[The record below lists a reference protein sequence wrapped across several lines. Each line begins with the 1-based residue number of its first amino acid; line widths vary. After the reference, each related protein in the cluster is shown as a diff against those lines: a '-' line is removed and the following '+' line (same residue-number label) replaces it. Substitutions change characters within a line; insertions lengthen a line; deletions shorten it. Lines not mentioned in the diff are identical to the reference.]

1 MALISPALPELCR
14 ETVLQAG
21 TDIFR
26 IHRADKGPVFFG
38 PASASPP
45 ANRFDAPNGEFGT
58 LYAAEDLA
66 GCFVETILRR
76 ANRII
81 RRSFVNRRAWSELR
95 LVRDVRLVQLH
106 GEGLIHHGVTADICA
121 GDLYADAQALALQLY
136 QKYGIDGIAYRA
148 RHNNDEICYAICDRV
163 NVADLAVVKTFN
175 FADAPDVAD
184 ELLWRHGAAWD
195 TSGPPPDLEQAG

>member
-1 MALISPALPELCR
+1 MAILLPALPELCR
-14 ETVLQAG
+14 ETVLLAG
-21 TDIFR
+21 TEIFR
-26 IHRADKGPVFFG
+26 IHRVDKGPVFFG

-81 RRSFVNRRAWSELR
+81 RRDFVNRRAWSELR
-95 LVRDVRLVQLH
+95 LLRDVRLVQLH

-121 GDLYADAQALALQLY
+121 GDHYASAQALALQLY
-136 QKYGIDGIAYRA
+136 ETYGIDGIAYRA
-148 RHNNDEICYAICDRV
+148 RHNNDEICYALCDRV
-163 NVADLAVVKTFN
+163 GIADLAVVNTFK
-175 FADAPDVAD
+175 FANAPDVAD
-184 ELLWRHGAAWD
+184 ELLARHGAAWD
-195 TSGPPPDLEQAG
+195 TSGPLPGLDQAG